1 LNEILPGE
9 KSAIPWACI
18 TTMRTPAIKPARER
32 RFPRRVAKHAD
43 AKTVFPTS
51 TRLDFL
57 LHFFIKKK
65 VEGIPQSGDTSS
77 RYCLVSRQYSI
88 LLHQLKPSNMK
99 KVFFL
104 VLCCSLQ
111 VIVFGQKMMTTK
123 SLVKGPKIYKKI
135 PVNKSTYKFDS
146 DNGNVTVSFGAG
158 QPSKDEIV
166 SSSTPTNAAMCLTKE
181 EVKGQKVENELII
194 ADGSKATQLLPGG
207 VIDAEMLLKSGE
219 FIYMKM
225 DKRKMISLSTS
236 SNLAKITSATVKP
249 MPGNNIEDELRAK
262 VHSLKRPSNLNGMPN
277 IKSTSQASVS
287 TLEEKMGLDI
297 GASAFY
303 MGISVSDNFSFSS
316 EKYRYM
322 YLYEFEQECVAVM
335 ANGISSPDD
344 LFTEQTDINPN
355 WLYVREVKYGRRL
368 YVLIESEYDLEKYS
382 NELNGSLNWGVVS
395 AAYNQKNSGSTL
407 SKKTNIRI
415 ITQGGQP
422 VSLTDDTK
430 LQATLDKY
438 FAAGFNDI
446 DIVPLSYKVTYMNGG
461 PVSVVSKAFL
471 NGNNC
476 LEKSKVRVRVTKI
489 EVDVA
494 DDGGSNEQLYGSA
507 IIYLYNAA
515 GKKVAF
521 DGKTLLPE
529 IPSGLFTGAISY
541 AKEEAPLIL
550 KAGQPKE
557 FGINEQGKYID
568 LTVSNLDMTI
578 EVKPTMKEKDDFGD
592 DTFMTDNKMK
602 RSLRKMLI
610 EGSTIQVFEFR
621 HDLSKVRLTVEVA
634 PLW

>member
-1 LNEILPGE
+1 MKKIFFLLL
-9 KSAIPWACI
+9 CI
-18 TTMRTPAIKPARER
+18 T
-32 RFPRRVAKHAD
+32 
-43 AKTVFPTS
+43 
-51 TRLDFL
+51 
-57 LHFFIKKK
+57 
-65 VEGIPQSGDTSS
+65 
-77 RYCLVSRQYSI
+77 
-88 LLHQLKPSNMK
+88 
-99 KVFFL
+99 
-104 VLCCSLQ
+104 LQ
-111 VIVFGQKMMTTK
+111 VIVFGQNMKTTK

-166 SSSTPTNAAMCLTKE
+166 SSSTPTSSAMCLTKE

-236 SNLAKITSATVKP
+236 SNLAKVTSATVKP
-249 MPGNNIEDELRAK
+249 MPGNNIEDELRSK

-344 LFTEQTDINPN
+344 LFTEPTDINPN

-476 LEKSKVRVRVTKI
+476 LEKSKVRVRVTRI

-521 DGKTLLPE
+521 DGKTLLPD
-529 IPSGLFTGAISY
+529 IPGGLFTGAISY

-634 PLW
+634 PLY